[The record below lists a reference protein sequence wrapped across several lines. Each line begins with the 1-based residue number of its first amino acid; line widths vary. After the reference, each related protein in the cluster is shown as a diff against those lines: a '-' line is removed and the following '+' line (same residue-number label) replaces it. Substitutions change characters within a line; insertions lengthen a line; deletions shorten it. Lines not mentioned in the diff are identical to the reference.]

1 MMGVESSDCTVAI
14 GRPLGEEVTVS
25 ILESSLNCSAGTAR
39 GLLGTSLARGE
50 ICTSSGHVLL
60 GPWVALAALEPLIS
74 ETVFLSHQVVTRWD

>member
-39 GLLGTSLARGE
+39 GQLGTSLALWE
-50 ICTSSGHVLL
+50 ICTSSGRVLL
-60 GPWVALAALEPLIS
+60 GPWVVLTALEPL
-74 ETVFLSHQVVTRWD
+74 